1 MASRCEYENW
11 EKLNGWLSGARRCQ
25 ASTLRT
31 RIELLEYRFAMK
43 AIRIHQ
49 NGGPEVLTYEDV
61 PIPEPEPAEAVVK
74 IEAAGINFI
83 DIYFRT
89 GLYPA
94 ELPIINGQEGA
105 GTVSA
110 VGAEV
115 TSLQVG
121 DRVAYTGV
129 HGSYAEYAKVAADR
143 LVPIPDS
150 ITTKTAAAAMLQGMT
165 AHYLT
170 RSTYMLG
177 PSHTVLIHACAGG
190 VGLLLIEMAKK
201 FGARVIGT
209 CSTAEKAAKAKAAG
223 ADEVILY
230 TQQDFQQEC
239 RRLTDGRGVDVVY
252 DSVGQS
258 TWTGSLDSLRPRG
271 MMVTFGNA
279 SGPVPPLAPL
289 ELTKRGSLFLTRPS
303 LFAYISSRNDLM
315 WRSSEVFRWIE
326 EGDLHIHVG
335 GEFPLTEAGEAQAL
349 LAGRKTM
356 GKLLLI
362 P

>member
-1 MASRCEYENW
+1 M
-11 EKLNGWLSGARRCQ
+11 
-25 ASTLRT
+25 
-31 RIELLEYRFAMK
+31 ELLEYRFAMK
-43 AIRIHQ
+43 AIRIHKT
-49 NGGPEVLTYEDV
+49 GGPEVLTFEDV
-61 PIPEPEPAEAVVK
+61 ATPEPGPNEAVVK
-74 IEAAGINFI
+74 IEAAGVNFI

-94 ELPIINGQEGA
+94 ELPITNGQEGA

-110 VGAEV
+110 VGADV
-115 TSLQVG
+115 STLQAG
-121 DRVAYTGV
+121 DRVAYTGA
-129 HGSYAEYAKVAADR
+129 HGSYAEYATVAADR
-143 LVPIPDS
+143 LVKIPDS

-170 RSTYMLG
+170 RSTFTLG
-177 PSHTVLIHACAGG
+177 PGHTTLIHACAGG

-209 CSTAEKAAKAKAAG
+209 CSTSEKAAKAKAAG

-230 TQQDFQQEC
+230 TEQDFQKEC
-239 RRLTDGRGVDVVY
+239 RRLTGGQGVDVVY

-258 TWTGSLDSLRPRG
+258 TWNGSLDSLKPRG

-303 LFAYISSRNDLM
+303 LFAYISNREDLM
-315 WRSSEVFRWIE
+315 WRASEIFNWIE
-326 EGDLHIHVG
+326 DGDLNIHVG
-335 GEFPLTEAGEAQAL
+335 GEFALSDAGEAQSQ